1 MITVLGARGYIGSA
15 LVEFLSSAGE
25 HVYAPRRGEENIFQK
40 QLGHVIYS
48 IGLTS
53 DFRSRPHD
61 TVRAHVTFLN
71 EFLEKADFDTFTYL
85 SSTRVYYGLSEGT
98 PHTDLSV
105 NPCRASDLYNL
116 TKLTGEAL
124 CAHASGRPAKIVR
137 LSNVVGLGRV
147 PTENFIDAILKEA
160 MSGELIMRSAKNSS
174 KDYVLLEDVVRV
186 LPQIAMKGSK
196 MLYNLA
202 SGINLENHEW
212 TDRLSEYLDI
222 EVAYHEDLPE
232 IIFPKVDISNLR
244 EEFAFSPS
252 PVLDSIPSLIQYYKN
267 LK

>member
-1 MITVLGARGYIGSA
+1 VITVLGARGYIGSA
-15 LVEFLSSAGE
+15 LVEFLNSAGE

-40 QLGHVIYS
+40 PLGHVIYS

-61 TVRAHVTFLN
+61 TVRAHVSFLN
-71 EFLEKADFDTFTYL
+71 EFLEKANFDTFTYL
-85 SSTRVYYGLSEGT
+85 SSTRVYSGLAEAT
-98 PHTDLSV
+98 PMADLCV

-124 CAHASGRPAKIVR
+124 CAQVSGRPSRIVR
-137 LSNVVGLGRV
+137 LSNVVGIGRV
-147 PTENFIDAILKEA
+147 PSENFINTILKEA
-160 MSGELIMRSAKNSS
+160 ISGKLIMRSARNSS

-186 LPQIAMKGSK
+186 LPQIALKGSK
-196 MLYNLA
+196 MVYNLA

-212 TDRLSEYLDI
+212 TDRLSDHLDV
-222 EVAYHEDLPE
+222 EVDYQEDLPE

-244 EEFAFSPS
+244 DEFTFSPS